1 MGKFLVYKKKW
12 KFYYAW
18 YYLYIL
24 NKKIKMN
31 FIEMFSGTNVNE
43 NEIFSEEIQDE
54 NAEDDIESVG
64 SIGVEEAEKI
74 QIKHIEVAFDKTSCV
89 FYVDN
94 DDKGKILKVNKPVE
108 NIFGYQA
115 QELMNNS
122 YIT

>member
-43 NEIFSEEIQDE
+43 NEIFSEEI
-54 NAEDDIESVG
+54 
-64 SIGVEEAEKI
+64 
-74 QIKHIEVAFDKTSCV
+74 
-89 FYVDN
+89 
-94 DDKGKILKVNKPVE
+94 
-108 NIFGYQA
+108 
-115 QELMNNS
+115 
-122 YIT
+122 